1 MGWQYVQTRT
11 GGLGFWNDSP
21 TGSTTGQSQP
31 GAMMCYSNTV
41 ARTDTAA
48 KNLFVIPAN
57 LVITQLKYFS
67 PTASNAGTTATLSVG
82 KTGSNTFF
90 LNAADVKTAATGA
103 GQVVPNAAANLGA
116 IGAADLQVV
125 GIYAE
130 TGGASNAGGP
140 WTVTLEGYVP

>member
-1 MGWQYVQTRT
+1 MGWNYVQTRT
-11 GGLGFWNDSP
+11 GGLGFWNDAP

-31 GAMMCYSNTV
+31 GAMMNFTGSI
-41 ARTDTAA
+41 ARTDTVV

-57 LVITQLKYFS
+57 LTITQLKYFS
-67 PTASNAGTTATLSVG
+67 PNNSDAATTAVISVG

-90 LNAADVKTAATGA
+90 LATADVKTAATGK
-103 GQVVPNAAANLGA
+103 GQVVPNAATNLAA

-130 TGGASNAGGP
+130 TGAPSTTGGP
-140 WTVTLEGYVP
+140 WTVTIEGYVP